1 MMIAL
6 IFAVAIMALAAVAIA
21 PQIGQQIRRER
32 EEELIER
39 GKQYAVA
46 IRKFYKKFG
55 RYPSRLEELDNTNNI
70 RFLRRR
76 YKDPMTEKG
85 EWRLVKM
92 GESQALRRPVQG
104 VGQMPGATIPGVGG
118 AIGAGGSNQ
127 LRDAGTPASSISRAA
142 GSGQTFGG
150 GPLVGVASTSERE
163 AIKVLDKKTHY
174 NEWEFVYDPRLDVQP
189 GLPGQVPQPGQQPGT
204 PGLQPGP
211 QQPPQQGPR

>member
-1 MMIAL
+1 MMLAL
-6 IFAVAIMALAAVAIA
+6 LFAVALMALAAVAIA

-55 RYPSRLEELDNTNNI
+55 RYPSRLEELENTNNI
-70 RFLRRR
+70 KFLRRR

-104 VGQMPGATIPGVGG
+104 VGQGAAG
-118 AIGAGGSNQ
+118 AAGGGMGANPP
-127 LRDAGTPASSISRAA
+127 RDAGTPASSISRAA
-142 GSGQTFGG
+142 GTGQTFGG
-150 GPLVGVASTSERE
+150 GPIVGVASTSEKE

-174 NEWEFVYDPRLDVQP
+174 NEWEFVYDPRLDVQQ
-189 GLPGQVPQPGQQPGT
+189 GLPGQVQPQPGQQQPQPGQQ
-204 PGLQPGP
+204 QPGP
-211 QQPPQQGPR
+211 GPR

>member
-1 MMIAL
+1 MMLAL
-6 IFAVAIMALAAVAIA
+6 LFAVALMALAAVAIA
-21 PQIGQQIRRER
+21 PQIGQQIRRDR

-39 GKQYAVA
+39 GKQYAAA

-55 RYPSRLEELDNTNNI
+55 RYPSRLEELENTNNI

-104 VGQMPGATIPGVGG
+104 VGQAVGG
-118 AIGAGGSNQ
+118 GGANPPRQ
-127 LRDAGTPASSISRAA
+127 AGTPASSISRAA
-142 GSGQTFGG
+142 GTGQTFGG
-150 GPLVGVASTSERE
+150 GPIVGVASTSEKE

-174 NEWEFVYDPRLDVQP
+174 HEWEFVYDPRLDVQQ
-189 GLPGQVPQPGQQPGT
+189 GLPGQVQPQPGQQ
-204 PGLQPGP
+204 QPG
-211 QQPPQQGPR
+211 PPQQGPGPR